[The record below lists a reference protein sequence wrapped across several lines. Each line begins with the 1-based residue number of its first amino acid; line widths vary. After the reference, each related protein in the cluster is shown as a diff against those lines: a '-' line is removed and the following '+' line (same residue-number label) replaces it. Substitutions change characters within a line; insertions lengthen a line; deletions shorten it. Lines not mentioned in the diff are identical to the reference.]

1 MSEIRV
7 DAIKNT
13 AGTGSPEFT
22 GNIVADGFII
32 RGGSSSGILR
42 ANGTVDSTTYLSSVQ
57 IGDGTVTF
65 ATSGTGLSLS
75 SSPSFTLN
83 QSASKTI
90 TISLNSTSGAT
101 ANTLVSRDG
110 SGNSTFATLN
120 ATTVSATN
128 VSASGSLYGTGGS
141 FFYNTSMVNNPL
153 TLTGYYQ
160 SIALQTDVSAT
171 FATGINIA
179 IASNNVNGAA
189 LEFYK
194 TRRTGTLSGSRVSAA
209 ARDAVMGLHAS
220 ADDGTADQLI
230 ASIYASVTPTEA
242 LSSSTR
248 KSGWFKFVYNA
259 DDSWT
264 PDFNS
269 IFTREWVTI
278 GESLSSS
285 DGVGPTT
292 IRIPFAATG
301 SQSSNCAFD
310 DQGRLVKQSSTR
322 AIKTNIED
330 LDRSYAYNILN
341 NLRPVWYRSIAPADN
356 PEWGYYGAIAEE
368 VAEVDPRLA
377 IWGYADDQYEFVTS
391 EDGSSHRELRTTAQ
405 LSPQG
410 VQYDRLATILFTIVK
425 DQQTAITDLEAK
437 VRALE
442 SA

>member
-7 DAIKNT
+7 DSIKNR
-13 AGTGSPEFT
+13 AGTGSPAFS
-22 GNIVADGFII
+22 GNITADGFVASG
-32 RGGSSSGILR
+32 GGSGFLK
-42 ANGTVDSTTYLSSVQ
+42 ADGTIDTNTYLSQVAV
-57 IGDGTVTF
+57 GDGVITF
-65 ATSGTGLSLS
+65 AANGNGLSLS
-75 SSPSFTLN
+75 ASPTFNVN
-83 QSASKTI
+83 QDSAKTI
-90 TISLNSTSGAT
+90 TFTLSSDTAASANSICRRT
-101 ANTLVSRDG
+101 
-110 SGNSTFATLN
+110 
-120 ATTVSATN
+120 
-128 VSASGSLYGTGGS
+128 ASGDLTVRNLNVVDVLATDDVIADGAIASKGGS

-160 SIALQTDVSAT
+160 SRALQTDVSAT

-179 IASNNVNGAA
+179 TASNNEYSAA

-194 TRRTGTLSGSRVSAA
+194 TRRSGTLSGARVSAA
-209 ARDAVMGLHAS
+209 ARDAIMGLHAS
-220 ADDGTADQLI
+220 ADDGTEDQLLG
-230 ASIYASVTPTEA
+230 SIYASVTGTES
-242 LSSSTR
+242 LSSSTN
-248 KSGWFKFVYNA
+248 KACFFQFVYKA
-259 DDSWT
+259 DDSFGPT
-264 PDFNS
+264 VPY
-269 IFTREWVTI
+269 REWVTI
-278 GESLSSS
+278 GEALNST
-285 DGVGPTT
+285 DAVGPTT
-292 IRIPFAATG
+292 IRIPFAASG
-301 SQSSNCAFD
+301 SQSSNCSFD

-425 DQQTAITDLEAK
+425 DQQTAITDLESK

-442 SA
+442 SAAE

>member
-42 ANGTVDSTTYLSSVQ
+42 ANGTVDNTTYLSSIQ

-65 ATSGTGLSLS
+65 ATSGTGLNLS
-75 SSPSFTLN
+75 ASPSFTLN

-90 TISLNSTSGAT
+90 TISLNSTSGAA
-101 ANTLVSRDG
+101 ANTLVSRDSG
-110 SGNSTFATLN
+110 GNSSFATLN
-120 ATTVSATN
+120 ATTVSATI
-128 VSASGSLYGTGGS
+128 VQSGSFSGTGGS

-153 TLTGYYQ
+153 ILTNYYQ
-160 SIALQTDVSAT
+160 SKALQTDVSAT

-194 TRRTGTLSGSRVSAA
+194 TRKNGSLTGSRVSAG

-220 ADDGTADQLI
+220 ADDGTQDQLI
-230 ASIYASVTPTEA
+230 GSIYASVTGTES
-242 LSSSTR
+242 LSSSTN
-248 KSGWFKFVYNA
+248 KACFFQFVYKA
-259 DDSWT
+259 DDSFGSNV
-264 PDFNS
+264 PY
-269 IFTREWVTI
+269 REWVTI
-278 GESLSSS
+278 GESLSSN

-292 IRIPFAATG
+292 IRIPFAASG
-301 SQSSNCAFD
+301 SQSSNCSFD
-310 DQGRLVKQSSTR
+310 SQGRLVKQSSTR

-377 IWGYADDQYEFVTS
+377 IWGYADDQYEFTTA
-391 EDGSSHRELRTTAQ
+391 EDGSSRRELRTTAQ